1 MEQGNGICCG
11 CPFFLYARRSSF
23 GRFAL
28 REQETQHY
36 WMHTGAYSMESTHLD
51 AQRPNAP
58 VLYLEMQSPTRYCV
72 AQALASSRHLYS
84 VVNTI
89 VLLDIT

>member
-1 MEQGNGICCG
+1 MDHGDGICCG

-23 GRFAL
+23 SRFTL

-36 WMHTGAYSMESTHLD
+36 WMHTGAYSMASTDLD
-51 AQRPNAP
+51 AQSFNAP
-58 VLYLEMQSPTRYCV
+58 VPHLDMQSPTRYCV